1 MPVTTRSQARYLQ
14 NISHECSISSLPGS
28 SENNSSSPLPS
39 KVTSNCNYG
48 TTTLLEHDTP
58 IVNSFE
64 SVKRTI
70 VNSSIALSSLKF
82 ENTSEISK
90 FQMENISNTT
100 LFDPGLCH
108 NSSILN
114 SIIMEADCEESGTMP
129 SSPPDIPDMN
139 KLFEALSGHLTIQTN
154 CLQEHFQEV
163 ADTHDGFKMEVRQEL
178 DNLCSLTQ
186 DQNTQQVSNIGTTP
200 IVKMQVDSPS
210 ASQAQVS
217 LPGVGVVLNTTAS
230 ATPDLQS
237 QMLQMLTESCSK
249 LSTELTDKS
258 NESKA
263 KWPKFSGGSKKFRA
277 WYLAIM
283 SQLSLPPWLE
293 LYDQTK
299 NDVVCTTMN
308 YTLNGK

>member
-1 MPVTTRSQARYLQ
+1 
-14 NISHECSISSLPGS
+14 
-28 SENNSSSPLPS
+28 
-39 KVTSNCNYG
+39 
-48 TTTLLEHDTP
+48 
-58 IVNSFE
+58 
-64 SVKRTI
+64 
-70 VNSSIALSSLKF
+70 LKF

-114 SIIMEADCEESGTMP
+114 SVIMEADCKESGTML

-139 KLFEALSGHLTIQTN
+139 KLFEALSGHLMMQTN
-154 CLQEHFQEV
+154 RLQERFQQV
-163 ADTHDGFKMEVRQEL
+163 VDMHDDFKMEVRQEL
-178 DNLCSLTQ
+178 DNLRFLIQ

-200 IVKMQVDSPS
+200 IVKTQVDSPS

-217 LPGVGVVLNTTAS
+217 LPGVGVVSNATAS

-237 QMLQMLTESCSK
+237 QMLQMLTESFSK
-249 LSTELTDKS
+249 LSTALTDKS

-263 KWPKFSGGSKKFRA
+263 EWPKFSGDSKKFRT

-299 NDVVCTTMN
+299 NDVLHLPSN
-308 YTLNGK
+308 IINQWILLIS